1 MIKFFYLAFAYLVA
15 AASFASGDTPTEWY
29 TPSDFD
35 KTTQRGVFTI
45 KNKEY
50 EVYLGSDGKV
60 YAIEDT
66 PKLSPSEENAA
77 MALEAAWVAQA
88 QVEKLADT
96 VYGKAVTDLEKDKNG
111 NLTWTVG
118 GKSASGKKSYSPP
131 KYEVGHVGNGWFR
144 LFKDNAALAPAWFGL
159 PGGTSGVPVQV
170 DAKSISTNNQG
181 QIEVAG
187 WEDISPKGVSTFANQ
202 NGSPLWYN
210 MVGKNGVEIEWEDDE
225 YHLDFGIAGFHDQS
239 ACGEKLSKM
248 LTDPSDAT
256 QRNRHQLLARVD
268 YPSGPSIHYLPI
280 GDIIGVTE
288 PDGVTI
294 TTNNTGSAANKL
306 AIAGAYDPNNA
317 DKVLA
322 STGSG
327 TKWITAGGGSALA
340 FYGWN
345 GTSATGPIVVGSGS
359 VTNAV
364 RFASADDSNVKVTCE
379 SDNDGGVTV
388 TIGVYYK

>member
-1 MIKFFYLAFAYLVA
+1 MIKFFYLAFASLVA

-35 KTTQRGVFTI
+35 KTTQRGKFTI

-60 YAIEDT
+60 YAIGDA
-66 PKLSPSEENAA
+66 PKLAPSEENAV

-88 QVEKLADT
+88 QVETLADT
-96 VYGKAVTDLEKDKNG
+96 IYGKAVTDLEKDKDG

-118 GKSASGKKSYSPP
+118 GKSANGKKSYSPP

-170 DAKSISTNNQG
+170 DAKSISTNKQG

-187 WEDISPKGVSTFANQ
+187 FEDASKVDAFGFFSNKGKWYSFFTGNGVSAD
-202 NGSPLWYN
+202 
-210 MVGKNGVEIEWEDDE
+210 VDDSSIQFE
-225 YHLDFGIAGFHDQS
+225 IAGFKSQQ

-248 LTDPSDAT
+248 LTDPGDVT

-294 TTNNTGSAANKL
+294 TTNNTGAAANKL

-379 SDNDGGVTV
+379 SDNNGGVKI